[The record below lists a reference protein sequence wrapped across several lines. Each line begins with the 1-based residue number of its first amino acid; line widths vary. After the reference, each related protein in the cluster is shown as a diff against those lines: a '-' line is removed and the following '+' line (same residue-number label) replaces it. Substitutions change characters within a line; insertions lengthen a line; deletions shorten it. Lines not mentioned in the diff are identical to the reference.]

1 MHFRQRQVSQLK
13 AEEGQ
18 AIEGAQF
25 IAFRGAQ
32 TLAQADLLILTRED
46 FFEFAREVKHRT
58 SEMRILGEI
67 HSPLAYLNPQM
78 DRHWKR
84 LMQCVSVRQK
94 LQKHFKSAM
103 TIRMSFRCM

>member
-46 FFEFAREVKHRT
+46 FSNLREK
-58 SEMRILGEI
+58 
-67 HSPLAYLNPQM
+67 
-78 DRHWKR
+78 
-84 LMQCVSVRQK
+84 
-94 LQKHFKSAM
+94 
-103 TIRMSFRCM
+103 

>member
-78 DRHWKR
+78 DLALEAIDAVR
-84 LMQCVSVRQK
+84 VSTPKNCRSISRA
-94 LQKHFKSAM
+94 L
-103 TIRMSFRCM
+103 